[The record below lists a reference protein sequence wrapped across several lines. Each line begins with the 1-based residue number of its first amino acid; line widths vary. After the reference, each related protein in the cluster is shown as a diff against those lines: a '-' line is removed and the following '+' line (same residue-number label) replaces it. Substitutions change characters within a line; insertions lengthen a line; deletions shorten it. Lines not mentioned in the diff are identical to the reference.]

1 VIKPSSSEV
10 QEIARLTTDAI
21 RRDIESLSTDAE
33 YGIISQYDIIQ
44 LKIEQVLTETIR
56 GFENELVKDQCGF
69 WHGEKTWVEI
79 PPTIDTRHYPEQS
92 PE

>member
-21 RRDIESLSTDAE
+21 KRDIQSLKLPSGDENILTE
-33 YGIISQYDIIQ
+33 FDIIQ

-56 GFENELVKDQCGF
+56 GFERELVA
-69 WHGEKTWVEI
+69 V
-79 PPTIDTRHYPEQS
+79 PPTLDKRHYPEQS